1 MRGWYTPHI
10 LPRPVYAL
18 SPTPL
23 HNTMA
28 RVKPWRATSKIMK
41 ERIVHALLKQ
51 RKKASSFGT
60 LWWNL
65 ASILNDRAQGN
76 KIQQEHEHQ
85 QTLPPSTEKV
95 LQMYMA
101 HISEC
106 GLRISDSRRAVY

>member
-1 MRGWYTPHI
+1 M
-10 LPRPVYAL
+10 V
-18 SPTPL
+18 
-23 HNTMA
+23 
-28 RVKPWRATSKIMK
+28 
-41 ERIVHALLKQ
+41 E
-51 RKKASSFGT
+51 FGV
-60 LWWNL
+60 L

-106 GLRISDSRRAVY
+106 GF